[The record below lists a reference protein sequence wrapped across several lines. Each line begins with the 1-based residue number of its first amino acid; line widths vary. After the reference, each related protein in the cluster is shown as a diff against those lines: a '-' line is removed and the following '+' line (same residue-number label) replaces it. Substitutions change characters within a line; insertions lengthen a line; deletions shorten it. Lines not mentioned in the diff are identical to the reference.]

1 MTIPENTR
9 THDLY
14 DTAVLAGG
22 PSRLVD
28 TVIVALRESG
38 RLRIDPSGE
47 FRAEASSS
55 AHPVEAA
62 ALDAVGTRGH
72 RSVHSIRY
80 RLVRDPRVT
89 DVCRRLLG
97 DRLIR
102 RTFPSRLVPRKKEAY
117 TLTAAG
123 RRALRQV
130 RETPPDAEGNAA
142 VVAAHGRGAM
152 PDHRL
157 RDEIFD
163 RPPTVLPPRS
173 ARRASKVIDA
183 GELARTP
190 HQRKVF
196 GESATSPTI
205 YERGVDSGGT
215 F

>member
-89 DVCRRLLG
+89 EVCRGLLG

-102 RTFPSRLVPRKKEAY
+102 RTFPSRLVPGKKEAY

-123 RRALRQV
+123 RRALRQL
-130 RETPPDAEGNAA
+130 RGAPPDAEGNAA

-173 ARRASKVIDA
+173 ARRPSKVVDP

-190 HQRKVF
+190 HYGF
-196 GESATSPTI
+196 TESATSPTT
-205 YERGVDSGGT
+205 YERGVDGGST
-215 F
+215 I